1 MVLAH
6 ISNETAVLKR
16 VSVRLLREDERPEFD
31 RLLKEK
37 HYLRDGIL
45 TGESLRYVAEVDGQW
60 VALIAFSAASLH
72 LKAREGWIGWSP
84 RQRARGLARVVNN
97 SRYLVLPER
106 QRYPNLASRVLA
118 LCLRRLSADWQQRWK
133 HPVLGVESFVDESKY
148 RGTGYRACGF
158 EAVGPTQGFIRSSRD
173 FYLPHGRPN
182 NATPH

>member
-1 MVLAH
+1 
-6 ISNETAVLKR
+6 
-16 VSVRLLREDERPEFD
+16 
-31 RLLKEK
+31 
-37 HYLRDGIL
+37 
-45 TGESLRYVAEVDGQW
+45 
-60 VALIAFSAASLH
+60 
-72 LKAREGWIGWSP
+72 
-84 RQRARGLARVVNN
+84 VVNN

-182 NATPH
+182 NFTCGNCAPKPAGFCANRAGQRNWPCMKRKWLGRVRFALRPWRVCGIVLALCPTRGAATVCAIGSAWSWSAPAVSTRMGACGYRAFENACKKLTQR